1 MQVIQLSNV
10 LKVAFLALFVISA
23 SFSNAQTSMADYKPE
38 NEGWLV
44 DLHEAYRLS
53 KETNKPILANFTG
66 SDWCG
71 WCKRLTKSV
80 FIHDE
85 FKEWAK
91 DKVILL
97 ELDYPRRKQLPA
109 QIIQQNNS
117 LRQAFGIRG
126 YPTIYVF
133 DLNKNEKGEFAI
145 SALGKTNFKQTVK
158 EFTDDVDSM
167 LANRNSG
174 E

>member
-1 MQVIQLSNV
+1 MQAIKLSGV
-10 LKVAFLALFVISA
+10 LRVSILALFVFIA
-23 SFSNAQTSMADYKPE
+23 SFSFAQTSASEYKAE

-44 DLHEAYRLS
+44 NVDEAYALS
-53 KETNKPILANFTG
+53 QKTGKPILANFTG

-85 FKEWAK
+85 FKDWAK
-91 DKVILL
+91 KNVVLL
-97 ELDYPRRKQLPA
+97 ELDFPRRKQIPQA
-109 QIIQQNNS
+109 IKQQNAS
-117 LRQAFGIRG
+117 LKQAFSIRG

-133 DLNKNEKGEFAI
+133 DLSKNDSGEFAI
-145 SALGKTNFKQTVK
+145 NALGKTNYKKTVK
-158 EFTDDVDSM
+158 EFTDDVDAM
-167 LANRNSG
+167 LARRESG

>member
-1 MQVIQLSNV
+1 MQAINYSGALRIS
-10 LKVAFLALFVISA
+10 LLALFVFIA
-23 SFSNAQTSMADYKPE
+23 SFSFAQSSASTYKAE

-44 DLHEAYRLS
+44 NIEEAYQIS
-53 KETNKPILANFTG
+53 QKTGKPILANFTG

-85 FKEWAK
+85 FKQWAEK
-91 DKVILL
+91 NVVLL
-97 ELDYPRRKQLPA
+97 ELDFPRRKQLP
-109 QIIQQNNS
+109 QEIKQQNAS
-117 LRQAFGIRG
+117 LQKAFSVRG

-133 DLNKNEKGEFAI
+133 DLSKNEKGEYAI
-145 SALGKTNFKQTVK
+145 NALGKTNYKKTVK
-158 EFTDDVDSM
+158 EFTDDVDAM
-167 LANRNSG
+167 LARRNSG